1 MITAL
6 LIFIRAAH
14 ITASILIAGSFTFNF
29 VALGFRREMSSE
41 YSLVADQALIRLAA
55 WSLVLAGLSGVL
67 WFCLEVVNMTGLPLS
82 AVFSIRAWETVLLN
96 TNFGHVWSFRFAV
109 GVALAFGVLGNFQ
122 NEARR
127 RSLSWAL
134 WFLSI
139 LLLVSLAWISHAA
152 AARTQPLGVV
162 NDALHLCAA
171 GGWIGGLV
179 SLAIFLTR
187 VDLLSA
193 LSNKVILERFSAL
206 SLCCVS
212 ILVASGI
219 CNSWLLVG
227 SVHGL
232 VTTTYGWLLLFKLAL
247 FGILIGFGAR
257 NRFLVQTKLRSLPE
271 ISGLLPELRRNVICE
286 ATLGVAVLA
295 IVACLGVTPPPI
307 SMIHTTR

>member
-247 FGILIGFGAR
+247 FGILMSFGAR
-257 NRFLVQTKLRSLPE
+257 NRFLVKTKLRDFPADSD
-271 ISGLLPELRRNVICE
+271 LLAQFRRNVLRE
-286 ATLGVAVLA
+286 ACLGVAV
-295 IVACLGVTPPPI
+295 IVIVGCLGVTPPARHP
-307 SMIHTTR
+307 